1 MFQYFKP
8 VRESTRARLLRGC
21 CKALLA
27 LPLALVGSNA
37 FAQHVANPFVGATQ
51 YVNPDYANE
60 VAAVIAQTSNA
71 QLKAQMATVAGY
83 PTAVWIDSM
92 AAIAGG
98 SANNGR
104 LSLAQHIAA
113 ALKQQTGT
121 EPVVITLVIYDLPQR
136 DCAALASNGEISIAP
151 NPPTQP
157 LTGIQTYEQNY
168 ITPIFNILQPFASNP
183 NVRFVLVIEPDSL
196 PNMVTNTGLSFSI
209 PNCVAANGGQSGS
222 ASLNGVYVQGIQ
234 FAVNQFHTLTNVY
247 QYLDIGHSAW
257 LGWPSNMTPAVTF
270 YTGVVHATT
279 AGLNSIDGFI
289 SDTANYTPTK
299 EPFMT
304 ATESISGNQV
314 LSANFYQFNP
324 DIDEAD
330 YDASLY
336 SSFVNAGFPAS
347 IGFLIDTSRNGWGA
361 SNRPTGP
368 STSTDLNT
376 FVNAT
381 KIDQRNARGQW
392 CNQSN
397 AGLGTPPTAS
407 PTTSPGF
414 FPQLEAFVW
423 IKPPGESDGTYAT
436 STAFISGNA
445 DENCDPAHSNALA
458 NNTLTG
464 SLPNPP
470 SAGKFFPAEF
480 TMLVQN
486 ALPVVPGG
494 AGGGGTPPPSPSFT
508 LSAAPTTVS
517 VTQGASGTA
526 AVKVTPAGGFNAA
539 VAFGTSGLP
548 GNVTASLNPVSSATS
563 TTVTLLAGTSATPG
577 TSNVTITGTS
587 GSLSATTALGLTVT
601 AAQSGGGGTGGG
613 STGGGTGAGP
623 ATFTGKAGTVG
634 PWFDEDDVVLSTSV
648 PITNLALTITVPAVN
663 AVFSNLYNTF
673 TTNIVGTHT
682 SGASIVYTFTSPP
695 GLTINGGG
703 TFAAQIGGNGTQHLA
718 TTDSWSLTYTAG
730 GSTFSQSGIF

>member
-1 MFQYFKP
+1 MFQDSKS
-8 VRESTRARLLRGC
+8 VRESARTRMLRAC
-21 CKALLA
+21 CKVLLA
-27 LPLALVGSNA
+27 LPLALVVSNA

-51 YVNPDYANE
+51 YLNPDYANE
-60 VAAVIAQTSNA
+60 VGAVIAQTSNA
-71 QLKAQMATVAGY
+71 QLKAQMTTVASY
-83 PTAVWIDSM
+83 PTAVWMDSM

-98 SANNGR
+98 SANNSR

-113 ALKQQTGT
+113 ALAQQTGSQ
-121 EPVVITLVIYDLPQR
+121 PVVMTLVIYDLPQR
-136 DCAALASNGEISIAP
+136 DCAALASNGEISIAA
-151 NPPTQP
+151 NPPSQP

-168 ITPIFNILQPFASNP
+168 ITPIFNVLQPFADNP
-183 NVRFVLVIEPDSL
+183 NIRFVLVIEPDSL
-196 PNMVTNTGLSFSI
+196 PNMVTNTGLSFTI
-209 PNCVAANGGQSGS
+209 PACVTANGGQTGS

-234 FAVNQFHTLTNVY
+234 FALNQFHTLPNVY
-247 QYLDIGHSAW
+247 QYVDIGHSAW

-270 YTGVVHATT
+270 YTAVVHATT

-304 ATESISGNQV
+304 ATESIGGNQV

-330 YDASLY
+330 YDAALY
-336 SSFVNAGFPAS
+336 SSFVNAGFPSS

-361 SNRPTGP
+361 SNRPSGP

-397 AGLGTPPTAS
+397 AGLGVPPTAS

-436 STAFISGNA
+436 STAFTGGKA
-445 DENCDPAHSNALA
+445 DQNCDPAHSNALA

-480 TMLVQN
+480 TMLIQN
-486 ALPVVPGG
+486 ALPAVPT
-494 AGGGGTPPPSPSFT
+494 GGGGGGPPSPSFT
-508 LSAAPTTVS
+508 LSAAPTNVS

-526 AVKVTPAGGFNAA
+526 TVTVIPAGGFNGS
-539 VAFGTSGLP
+539 VAFAASGLP
-548 GNVTASLNPVSSATS
+548 SNVTASLNPVSAATS

-587 GSLSATTALGLTVT
+587 GSLSASTALGLTVT
-601 AAQSGGGGTGGG
+601 AAQSGGGG
-613 STGGGTGAGP
+613 SSGGGTGAGP
-623 ATFTGKAGTVG
+623 ATFTGKAATVG
-634 PWFDEDDVVLSTSV
+634 PWFDEDDVVLSTTV
-648 PITNLALTITVPAVN
+648 PITSLTLTIMVPATN
-663 AVFSNLYNTF
+663 AAFSNMYNTL
-673 TTNIVGTHT
+673 TTSIAQTHT
-682 SGASIVYTFTSPP
+682 SGAVIVYTFTSPP
-695 GLTINGGG
+695 GLTISGGG
-703 TFAAQIGGNGTQHLA
+703 TFAAQISGNGTQHVV

-730 GSTFSQSGIF
+730 AATFSQSGTF